1 MIGRPHVYLLALCA
15 GIAGAV
21 AWRVTFPIA
30 AAAACLVLAGV
41 VLVRSEPVRVVGVAL
56 LFALGGLA
64 WGAARLDVLDRSVLL
79 PLVGTTER
87 VVAVVTAP
95 PRRTPFAVRVFARTE
110 LVGDR
115 RVSEAV
121 LLSLPP
127 GRAPPQGARLELLVD
142 VEAPRP
148 PDDGFDERAWLRR
161 RAVHVVLHGSRWR
174 IVGRRGGVAGFADRL
189 HERLARTIAPGLA
202 GEQRAILRGIVLGE
216 DEGLDSGL
224 RDAFRASGLYH
235 LLAVSGQNV
244 AFLAVG
250 VLGLAWLLGIP
261 RIVGQV
267 GVIAAICG
275 YVLAVG
281 WQPSVV
287 RAGVAGGLASLAWLV
302 ARDRD
307 RWWFLLAGA
316 LVLLAWNPYSV
327 SDPGFQLSFAAVGAI
342 FVAVPRLRLTLEGY
356 PLGRWLRTLL
366 AVAVACGVATAPI
379 LWLHFR
385 AVPVY
390 TVPANALAAPV
401 VGPLLG
407 LGLAAAA
414 LHPVAPSAAGALA
427 WANGWLASYL
437 AGCARAV
444 AALPGAQITSGS
456 LLLAI
461 AASSVALM
469 LWPRLYPPRA
479 ARLAV
484 VAATAAAAFVGWE
497 RPRDPP
503 PPAPDGLRLTFLDV
517 GQGDATLIQVPEGAL
532 LVDQGPPEA
541 HVERRLSALGVRR
554 LDAILLTH
562 PSRDNIGGAVEIVR
576 HVPVRTLLE
585 PDLPFENPFGL
596 PAVRE
601 ARRRGT
607 LLAVPRAGDELRFGR
622 LRVRVLWP
630 RDGDRHSADPNDH
643 AVVLLLSYGAF
654 DALLPADA
662 ESNITLPLAVP
673 VELYKVGH
681 HGSRDDRLERLLA
694 RLDPQIAVIS
704 VGARNDYG
712 HPTPST
718 LAVLHARPALRLYRT
733 DLHGSIVVE
742 SDGRGI
748 EVRTER

>member
-1 MIGRPHVYLLALCA
+1 
-15 GIAGAV
+15 
-21 AWRVTFPIA
+21 
-30 AAAACLVLAGV
+30 
-41 VLVRSEPVRVVGVAL
+41 
-56 LFALGGLA
+56 
-64 WGAARLDVLDRSVLL
+64 
-79 PLVGTTER
+79 
-87 VVAVVTAP
+87 
-95 PRRTPFAVRVFARTE
+95 
-110 LVGDR
+110 
-115 RVSEAV
+115 
-121 LLSLPP
+121 
-127 GRAPPQGARLELLVD
+127 
-142 VEAPRP
+142 
-148 PDDGFDERAWLRR
+148 
-161 RAVHVVLHGSRWR
+161 
-174 IVGRRGGVAGFADRL
+174 
-189 HERLARTIAPGLA
+189 
-202 GEQRAILRGIVLGE
+202 
-216 DEGLDSGL
+216 
-224 RDAFRASGLYH
+224 
-235 LLAVSGQNV
+235 
-244 AFLAVG
+244 
-250 VLGLAWLLGIP
+250 
-261 RIVGQV
+261 
-267 GVIAAICG
+267 
-275 YVLAVG
+275 
-281 WQPSVV
+281 
-287 RAGVAGGLASLAWLV
+287 
-302 ARDRD
+302 
-307 RWWFLLAGA
+307 
-316 LVLLAWNPYSV
+316 
-327 SDPGFQLSFAAVGAI
+327 
-342 FVAVPRLRLTLEGY
+342 
-356 PLGRWLRTLL
+356 
-366 AVAVACGVATAPI
+366 VATAPI

-385 AVPVY
+385 AVPIY

-461 AASSVALM
+461 AASSVALL
-469 LWPRLYPPRA
+469 LWPRLYPPRP

-484 VAATAAAAFVGWE
+484 VAATAAVALVGWE

-541 HVERRLSALGVRR
+541 HVGLRLSALGVRR
-554 LDAILLTH
+554 LDAILLSH

-601 ARRRGT
+601 ARRRGIRV
-607 LLAVPRAGDELRFGR
+607 AVPRAGDELRLGR

-662 ESNITLPLAVP
+662 ESNVTLPLAVP

-681 HGSRDDRLERLLA
+681 HGSRDDRLEQLLA

-718 LAVLHARPALRLYRT
+718 LAVLHARPALGLYRT
-733 DLHGSIVVE
+733 DRHGSIVVE